1 MSCTFLGAQFDSG
14 FFVKYYLPTIRS
26 DKNGFTQL
34 ARLKD
39 ALSSSIDDELIIDFS
54 KCKFFDANMAAS
66 LKAVLSS
73 VTDSSKIIVINGL
86 PQAVED
92 ILRKNQFLNEYG
104 YPVMR
109 DTNQTT
115 LPLLRVIFQY
125 HCFQSS
131 DSRVLDNYLNTHLSG
146 KGIPKM
152 SPMLNEKF
160 RQGIFEI
167 FENCAKHSDSNQGI
181 FVCGQFFPRLNRLDL
196 TISDAGIGIRTN
208 VRRFL
213 NKKVSSIDAIRWA
226 MEEGNTTKTGSQPG
240 GLGLAL
246 LKNLIELNLGKIQ
259 IISRQGY
266 YEFSRGKIKFEKLDA
281 DFPGTTI
288 NLEINT
294 NDNNSYCLRSE
305 ISAKDIF

>member
-1 MSCTFLGAQFDSG
+1 MKC
-14 FFVKYYLPTIRS
+14 YLPTIRS
-26 DKNGFTQL
+26 DKQGFTEL
-34 ARLKD
+34 ASLKY
-39 ALSSSIDDELIIDFS
+39 ALSNSIDDELVIDFS

-73 VTDSSKIIVINGL
+73 VTDSSKTIVINGL
-86 PQAVED
+86 PQAIEC

-115 LPLLRVIFQY
+115 LPLLRVILQY

-131 DSRVLDNYLNTHLSG
+131 DSHVLANYLNTHLSG
-146 KGIPKM
+146 KGIPEM
-152 SPMLNEKF
+152 SPMLNKKF
-160 RQGIFEI
+160 RQSIFEI
-167 FENCAKHSDSNQGI
+167 FENCAAHSNSRQGI
-181 FVCGQFFPRLNRLDL
+181 FVCGQYFPRLNRLDL

-213 NKKVSSIDAIRWA
+213 NRQVSSVDAIRWA
-226 MEEGNTTKTGSQPG
+226 MEEGNTTKTGTQPG
-240 GLGLAL
+240 GFGLAL
-246 LKNLIELNLGKIQ
+246 LKNLIELNRGKIQ
-259 IISRQGY
+259 IVSRQGY
-266 YEFSRGKIKFEKLDA
+266 YEFSNGKIKFDKLAA

-294 NDNNSYCLRSE
+294 NDNNSYCLSSE